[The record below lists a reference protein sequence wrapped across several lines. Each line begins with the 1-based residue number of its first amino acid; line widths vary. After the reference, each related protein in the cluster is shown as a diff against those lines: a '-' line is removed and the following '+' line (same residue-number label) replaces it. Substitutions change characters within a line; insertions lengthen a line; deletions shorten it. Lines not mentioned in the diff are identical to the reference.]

1 MNSPRLPSDT
11 KSTTDVR
18 QDVGQVFANSKVSA
32 RYGPAERDEGEIW
45 LRWFWLGLGFIVLWG
60 SFVMFGW
67 HDYGR
72 GKPPRY
78 PVSANEWVDLA
89 IDFVIPPLVALVG
102 WKLLARSRL
111 REQMKALPPTTIA
124 IINPLRWRLEHQLA
138 LMVACALGVA
148 LGMFYGF
155 THSPFAAV
163 GVDSGKNFLL
173 WLARPGFYWHWA
185 LSGAVMAGLT
195 FYLVRLLRA

>member
-18 QDVGQVFANSKVSA
+18 QEVAQVFETSKTFA
-32 RYGPAERDEGEIW
+32 RQGPAERDEGEIW
-45 LRWFWLGLGFIVLWG
+45 WGWFWRGLALIFVWG

-67 HDYGR
+67 HDYGG

-78 PVSANEWVDLA
+78 PVSGNEWFDLT
-89 IDFVIPPLVALVG
+89 IDFAIPPLAALVG
-102 WKLLARSRL
+102 WKLFARSRL

-138 LMVACALGVA
+138 WIVACALGTT

-155 THSPFAAV
+155 THSQYAV
-163 GVDSGKNFLL
+163 VGAGSGKHFLF
-173 WLARPGFYWHWA
+173 WLDHSEFYWHWA

-195 FYLVRLLRA
+195 FYLVRVLRA